1 MPSYAK
7 KPAEIS
13 LMKECGLRLRKVTD
27 LLIPSI
33 KSGQTALSV
42 DAYATKLLKEQ
53 GIEGSFRTVDGYRW
67 NTCIAI
73 NEQAV
78 HTIPSNQILK
88 PGDVVTVDIGGLY
101 KGYHADW
108 ATTIIVDRV
117 HDPRKEAFLAA
128 GLRALQETI
137 TKLHVGA
144 PLSIVG
150 QTMEQCIHG
159 AGYQVLRDLTGHG
172 IGKHL
177 HEDPYIPNFI
187 SHKKVKEY
195 FIEPNFVAAIE
206 IIYSEST
213 TDIIQRNPD
222 KWSLDTADG
231 SLAACF
237 EHTVCVTQNG
247 VDIFT

>member
-78 HTIPSNQILK
+78 HTIPFYVGSYNSDNRIFCPVINSLMTVNFLLDISTILRK
-88 PGDVVTVDIGGLY
+88 F
-101 KGYHADW
+101 KG
-108 ATTIIVDRV
+108 
-117 HDPRKEAFLAA
+117 
-128 GLRALQETI
+128 
-137 TKLHVGA
+137 
-144 PLSIVG
+144 
-150 QTMEQCIHG
+150 
-159 AGYQVLRDLTGHG
+159 
-172 IGKHL
+172 
-177 HEDPYIPNFI
+177 
-187 SHKKVKEY
+187 
-195 FIEPNFVAAIE
+195 
-206 IIYSEST
+206 
-213 TDIIQRNPD
+213 
-222 KWSLDTADG
+222 
-231 SLAACF
+231 CF
-237 EHTVCVTQNG
+237 
-247 VDIFT
+247 